1 MKRPSWYPD
10 ELAHAGPEHLD
21 DAYVATYDRKA
32 GFDPTDELG
41 RLRALGLNDAA
52 TLVDLGA
59 GTGALA
65 LAAAPFCRRV
75 VAVDVSSAMLA
86 ALRQKATQRK
96 LRNVESVRSGF
107 LTYEHTG
114 DPADFVFSR
123 HALHQLPDLWKAI
136 ALQRVA
142 GFLRLGGV
150 LRVRDLFFS
159 CTLSEVHPVVEAW
172 LAGAAQTPGYGLP
185 GYSSRCSYRPASR
198 SAMPRT
204 AIPAF
209 SRNTPASASGD
220 QLQAGVA
227 SLKRATERIMAR
239 SGPVSTTILPSS
251 TRSGN
256 CDIGRG
262 AGPETIWP

>member
-172 LAGAAQTPGYGLP
+172 LAGAAQTPGYGWTRAELETHLREEHSTFTWLFEP
-185 GYSSRCSYRPASR
+185 
-198 SAMPRT
+198 M
-204 AIPAF
+204 
-209 SRNTPASASGD
+209 
-220 QLQAGVA
+220 LVQAGFEV
-227 SLKRATERIMAR
+227 RDATYSDSRIFAEYTCVR
-239 SGPVSTTILPSS
+239 V
-251 TRSGN
+251 R
-256 CDIGRG
+256 
-262 AGPETIWP
+262 

>member
-172 LAGAAQTPGYGLP
+172 LAGAAQTPEYGWTRAELETHLREEH
-185 GYSSRCSYRPASR
+185 S
-198 SAMPRT
+198 T
-204 AIPAF
+204 F
-209 SRNTPASASGD
+209 SWLFEPMLA
-220 QLQAGVA
+220 QAGFEV
-227 SLKRATERIMAR
+227 RDATYSDSRIFAEYTCVR
-239 SGPVSTTILPSS
+239 V
-251 TRSGN
+251 R
-256 CDIGRG
+256 
-262 AGPETIWP
+262 

>member
-1 MKRPSWYPD
+1 VKRPSWYPD

-172 LAGAAQTPGYGLP
+172 LAGAAQTPGYGWTRAELETHLREEHSTFTWLFEP
-185 GYSSRCSYRPASR
+185 
-198 SAMPRT
+198 M
-204 AIPAF
+204 
-209 SRNTPASASGD
+209 
-220 QLQAGVA
+220 LVQAGFEV
-227 SLKRATERIMAR
+227 RDATYSDSRIFAEYTCVR
-239 SGPVSTTILPSS
+239 V
-251 TRSGN
+251 R
-256 CDIGRG
+256 
-262 AGPETIWP
+262 

>member
-1 MKRPSWYPD
+1 VKQPSWYPD

-32 GFDPTDELG
+32 GFDPTEELE
-41 RLRALGLNDAA
+41 RLRALGLSDAA

-86 ALRQKATQRK
+86 ALRHKATQRK

-107 LTYEHTG
+107 LTYEHSG

-159 CTLSEVHPVVEAW
+159 CSLSEVHDIVETW
-172 LAGAAQTPGYGLP
+172 LAGA
-185 GYSSRCSYRPASR
+185 
-198 SAMPRT
+198 PRT
-204 AIPAF
+204 SEYGWTRAELETHLREEHSTFTWLFEPMLA
-209 SRNTPASASGD
+209 
-220 QLQAGVA
+220 QAGFEV
-227 SLKRATERIMAR
+227 RDATYSDSRIFAEYTCVR
-239 SGPVSTTILPSS
+239 V
-251 TRSGN
+251 R
-256 CDIGRG
+256 
-262 AGPETIWP
+262 